1 VTSGQPFAARAL
13 VSLQVALAVV
23 LLVCSGLL
31 LHTVQRV
38 FSVSPG
44 FDAANLL
51 TMQMQ
56 PAGEQFRDANVTERF
71 FTEVLAAVRQ
81 APGVSEAAFSSQLP
95 LTGDLELWGIH
106 FESVPETAAKENGE
120 GYRFAVSPGY
130 FEAMRIPLRAGRY
143 LNAADTADA
152 PLAAVINESFSRRL
166 LPGRDPIGQRVRVG
180 PSGWFTI
187 VGVVA
192 DVKQTSLVL
201 NRADTVYMTTAQS
214 IRFVDRARWLVI
226 RTDQDAAALTPAVRQ
241 AIQSVG
247 KNQPILRI
255 ATMAERM
262 EKSVAERSFAL
273 RLFMTFG
280 VVALI
285 LALIGTY
292 SLLSGSVTQRT
303 REIGVRSALGGSRRD
318 ILTLILRQGMMLA
331 VIGMLIGMVGAAI
344 ASRALVTL
352 LFEVSRLDVVTY
364 AGVLILLFG
373 VSALACAIPAWRA
386 ARISP
391 SVALRSE

>member
-1 VTSGQPFAARAL
+1 
-13 VSLQVALAVV
+13 
-23 LLVCSGLL
+23 LL
-31 LHTVQRV
+31 LRTVQQL

-44 FDAANLL
+44 FDAANVL
-51 TMQMQ
+51 TMQVQ
-56 PAGEQFRDANVTERF
+56 PAGAQFRDANVTEQF
-71 FTEVLAAVRQ
+71 FTAALAAVRQ
-81 APGVSEAAFSSQLP
+81 APGVSAAAFSSQLP
-95 LTGDLELWGIH
+95 LTGELELWGIQ
-106 FESVPETAAKENGE
+106 FESVPATAAKENSE

-143 LNAADTADA
+143 LNVDDTSDA
-152 PLAAVINESFSRRL
+152 PLSAVINESFSRRL

-180 PSGWFTI
+180 PSGWFTV

-201 NRADTVYMTTAQS
+201 NRADTIYMTTAQS
-214 IRFVDRARWLVI
+214 TRFVDRARWLVV
-226 RTDQDAAALTPAVRQ
+226 RSDQDAAALTPAIRQ
-241 AIQSVG
+241 AIWSVG
-247 KNQPILRI
+247 KNQPIMRI
-255 ATMAERM
+255 ATMADRL

-273 RLFMTFG
+273 WVFATFA

-292 SLLSGSVTQRT
+292 SLLSGNVTQRT

-318 ILTLILRQGMMLA
+318 ILALVLRQGMMLA
-331 VIGMLIGMVGAAI
+331 VIGILIGMIGAAV

-352 LFEVSRLDVVTY
+352 LFEVSRLDVITY
-364 AGVLILLFG
+364 VGVLILLFG
-373 VSALACAIPAWRA
+373 VAVIACAVPAWRA
-386 ARISP
+386 VRISP